1 MARTEHFDQTS
12 TLSLPVP
19 PGTVAGDPVSV
30 GLIRGVA
37 LTDRGDGGNAATDAT
52 VAVSPCVVHRL
63 PVEAADGAITV
74 GAAVYIDESG
84 DLSNNDAGALFGAA
98 LAPVANSA
106 TATIPVLI
114 AGPAVVVE
122 ITSPA

>member
-19 PGTVAGDPVSV
+19 PGTVAGDPVTV
-30 GLIRGVA
+30 GLINGVA
-37 LTDRGDGGNAATDAT
+37 LTDRGDGGNASTDAT
-52 VAVSPCVVHRL
+52 VAVSPCIVHRL
-63 PVEAADGAITV
+63 PVEGSEGAVAV
-74 GAAVYIDESG
+74 GDAVYSNAG
-84 DLSNNDAGALFGAA
+84 DLSNDDSGALFGVA
-98 LAPVANSA
+98 LGAVGSTE

-122 ITSPA
+122 ITTP